1 MGFHSRCLSSSC
13 VKSNLK
19 SKKLLLLA
27 SVRDNKDL
35 IKSNENRS
43 VSTSKKQKGC
53 RNEIIFSVNGQV
65 ERLIHIFRITGSI
78 QLEEIERENIRL
90 LIVHCILAFSTV
102 GENLNKLP
110 GQWFLN
116 CNIHTH
122 HLEIILIHQFLL
134 SWSGEGSTF
143 LRRLQ
148 MMLVFCSL
156 ITVWVARSQTILGCP
171 HLLLIRS
178 TWGIKNK

>member
-1 MGFHSRCLSSSC
+1 M
-13 VKSNLK
+13 KSNLK

-78 QLEEIERENIRL
+78 QLEEIERENIQTAL
-90 LIVHCILAFSTV
+90 VIPA
-102 GENLNKLP
+102 
-110 GQWFLN
+110 
-116 CNIHTH
+116 
-122 HLEIILIHQFLL
+122 
-134 SWSGEGSTF
+134 
-143 LRRLQ
+143 LRN
-148 MMLVFCSL
+148 V
-156 ITVWVARSQTILGCP
+156 SQ
-171 HLLLIRS
+171 IR
-178 TWGIKNK
+178 